1 MFHSEEYIIKYLKFL
16 FVMEIR
22 FLLFETRS
30 EFVLYLLILYREM
43 LTVLGIRISL
53 HLNTSRWLH

>member
-1 MFHSEEYIIKYLKFL
+1 
-16 FVMEIR
+16 MEIR